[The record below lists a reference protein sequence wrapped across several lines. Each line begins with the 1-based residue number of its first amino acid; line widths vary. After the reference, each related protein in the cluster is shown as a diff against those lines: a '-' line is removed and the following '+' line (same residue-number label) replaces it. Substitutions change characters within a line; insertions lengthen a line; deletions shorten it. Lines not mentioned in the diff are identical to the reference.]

1 MKIGIMQPY
10 FFPYLGYWQT
20 LNAVDKYVI
29 YDDVN
34 YIKNGWIN
42 RNNILL
48 NNQKH
53 LLTIPLD
60 GASPF
65 LLINQIKT
73 TPRENEKEKLLK
85 TIEVAY
91 KKAPYFDVVFPI
103 IHDVIMEKSNLIINA
118 LVLQL
123 KSVCK
128 YLDIQTE
135 LIISSTMDKDNSLKA
150 QDKVIH
156 ICKMLGGTQYINA
169 IGGQELYSFDDF
181 EKNGL
186 ELSFLKTE
194 FTPYKQF
201 KNEFIPG
208 LSMIDI
214 LMFNS
219 PADVKKMLNMYSL
232 IRTQERG

>member
-20 LNAVDKYVI
+20 INAVDKYVI

-34 YIKNGWIN
+34 FIKNGWIN

-48 NNQKH
+48 NGQKH
-53 LLTIPLD
+53 MITIPLD

-65 LLINQIKT
+65 LPINQIHM
-73 TPRENEKEKLLK
+73 TPRLNEREKLLK
-85 TIEVAY
+85 VLQAAY
-91 KKAPYFDVVFPI
+91 KKAPYFETVYPI
-103 IHDVIMEKSNLIINA
+103 VSDVIMEPSGLIINA
-118 LVLQL
+118 LVKQF

-128 YLDIQTE
+128 YLDINTE
-135 LIISSTMDKDNSLKA
+135 LIISSQINKNNELRA

-156 ICKMLGGTQYINA
+156 ICKILGGTEYINA
-169 IGGQELYSFDDF
+169 IGGQELYSNSDF
-181 EKNGL
+181 EQNGL
-186 ELSFLKTE
+186 KLCFMKTN
-194 FTPYKQF
+194 FMPYKQF
-201 KNEFIPG
+201 KNEFVTG

-219 PADVKKMLNMYSL
+219 PSEIKAMLNDYEL
-232 IRTQERG
+232 INNR

>member
-118 LVLQL
+118 LVLQF

-169 IGGQELYSFDDF
+169 IGGQELYNFEDF
-181 EKNGL
+181 KKNGL

-219 PADVKKMLNMYSL
+219 PEQIKQMLNDYTL
-232 IRTQERG
+232 IREK

>member
-118 LVLQL
+118 
-123 KSVCK
+123 
-128 YLDIQTE
+128 
-135 LIISSTMDKDNSLKA
+135 SLFTK
-150 QDKVIH
+150 
-156 ICKMLGGTQYINA
+156 INTF
-169 IGGQELYSFDDF
+169 YR
-181 EKNGL
+181 
-186 ELSFLKTE
+186 
-194 FTPYKQF
+194 
-201 KNEFIPG
+201 
-208 LSMIDI
+208 
-214 LMFNS
+214 
-219 PADVKKMLNMYSL
+219 KKH
-232 IRTQERG
+232 T

>member
-85 TIEVAY
+85 TIEAAY

-118 LVLQL
+118 LVLQF

-169 IGGQELYSFDDF
+169 IGGQELYNFEDF
-181 EKNGL
+181 KKNGL

-219 PADVKKMLNMYSL
+219 PEQIKTMLNAYSL
-232 IRTQERG
+232 IKGK

>member
-118 LVLQL
+118 LVLQF

-156 ICKMLGGTQYINA
+156 ISKMLGGTQYINA
-169 IGGQELYSFDDF
+169 IGGQELYNFEDF
-181 EKNGL
+181 KKNGL

-219 PADVKKMLNMYSL
+219 PEQIKQMLNDYTL
-232 IRTQERG
+232 IRGK

>member
-169 IGGQELYSFDDF
+169 IGGQELYNFEDF
-181 EKNGL
+181 KKNGL

-219 PADVKKMLNMYSL
+219 PEQIKQMLNDYTL
-232 IRTQERG
+232 IRGK